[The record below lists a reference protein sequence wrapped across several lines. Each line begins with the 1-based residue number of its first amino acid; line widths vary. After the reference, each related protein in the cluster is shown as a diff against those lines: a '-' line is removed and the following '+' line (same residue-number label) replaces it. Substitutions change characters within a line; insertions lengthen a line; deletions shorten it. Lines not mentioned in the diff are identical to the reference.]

1 MTMAWIRI
9 EQSLTQN
16 RKLYS
21 LKTLLRID
29 TPKAIGT
36 LALLWLWAIDHSRA
50 GSIGCISNA
59 QLAEVCQ
66 FSPRRAAEL
75 RKALIDSGFLE
86 PHGAELVI
94 HDWDEFGGRI
104 EKRRDYNRDY
114 KRRRR
119 CVNIESMLTESDVK
133 YIDQNIQ
140 DQTIP
145 EQTRQDETISD
156 KTKNNSGDA
165 GDPRTSRESD
175 REVGDYL
182 LGRDLIPESWFG
194 QEPGLADKVRHFADS
209 LFERVWGRTAGP
221 TDYGRVFN
229 CVVDRGEDE
238 SGQARCRF
246 TDDRRDLLLY
256 AFEAAAAAGHTG
268 EWDYVYGV
276 LRRLR
281 GRGIANLA
289 DAEAYEWQR
298 EGICEG

>member
-21 LKTLLRID
+21 LKSALRID
-29 TPKAIGT
+29 TAKAIGT
-36 LALLWLWAIDHSRA
+36 LALLWMWAIDNADS
-50 GSIGCISNA
+50 GSLGCITA
-59 QLAEVCQ
+59 EQLAEVCQ
-66 FSPRRAAEL
+66 FPRNRAPQL
-75 RKALIDSGFLE
+75 RQALLDSGFLE
-86 PHGAELVI
+86 LRGADLVI
-94 HDWDEFGGRI
+94 HDWDDFGGRI

-119 CVNIESMLTESDVK
+119 CVNIDSMLTESDVK

-145 EQTRQDETISD
+145 DQTRQDETISD

-246 TDDRRDLLLY
+246 VDDRRDLLLY

-281 GRGIANLA
+281 GRGIHDLGE
-289 DAEAYEWQR
+289 AEEFEWKR
-298 EGICEG
+298 AGLTE